1 MSKKIKHILLSCNE
15 DPIYIHFWPTVAE
28 HYKVLGYKVHLGF
41 LSDKDENSELV
52 KKLKMFGDSVTLY
65 KPNSNFNVV
74 IQSKLLRWY
83 MSSRFKDD
91 IVCIKDIDQY
101 VLNEAACEENMV
113 TNNIIYNDKICNIG
127 FNCYK
132 DCRDYKK
139 NGIYKFPASPS
150 IGKGKNLYKMFINKD
165 VSFHEFLYNIKT
177 KTDTINGKSDEVV
190 ILDLNSKNVAWAKNH
205 IINYM
210 RKDVVSQYTN
220 ARIDRGSCFRP
231 PMTFDKKLLENGYY
245 ECLCPTRPYDMTKMK
260 YLLDYMKISE
270 ETQKFKLY

>member
-1 MSKKIKHILLSCNE
+1 
-15 DPIYIHFWPTVAE
+15 
-28 HYKVLGYKVHLGF
+28 
-41 LSDKDENSELV
+41 
-52 KKLKMFGDSVTLY
+52 
-65 KPNSNFNVV
+65 
-74 IQSKLLRWY
+74 
-83 MSSRFKDD
+83 
-91 IVCIKDIDQY
+91 
-101 VLNEAACEENMV
+101 
-113 TNNIIYNDKICNIG
+113 
-127 FNCYK
+127 
-132 DCRDYKK
+132 
-139 NGIYKFPASPS
+139 
-150 IGKGKNLYKMFINKD
+150 MFINKD